1 MKRHLLKSMLV
12 LIAALFSFSVAFAET
27 GTETE
32 KEQKNGNKNTTAE
45 GQSYTI
51 DGAYIAGTGSKQAS
65 PMTSKG
71 LKFRTAVNGGTL
83 EFTVREGYTI
93 TKLYMAAIGNY
104 AADDAGLPYV
114 KVTKVEVDGT
124 EVDFDGGEFPDKNA
138 SEAAELTVDNIS
150 ATQKIVLYFDN
161 SNASA
166 GTQLNASWS
175 IDWSRPDATQP
186 TITVTPETVALVPGA
201 TYQLNVHVDP
211 NSFTTQW
218 VSNDE
223 TVATV
228 DENGLVTAVAAGTA
242 TISNQWTDD
251 ATVADAA
258 VITVTDFDP
267 SAFTLTAYDFTAMGD
282 VALTKGESAGKIWN
296 AAQSSYTENEVF
308 WCTNEGLE
316 NLAIQQYFEE
326 AKTNTGWKIVDG
338 EGLFLGG
345 GAGRCAAIGGIKAG
359 QIVEF
364 IYTGNHFYTTSK
376 DAGINKTAISEGVG
390 RAIFVAEEDGMIGF
404 ELDKG
409 NYVKQINIY
418 SSVVTMK
425 TIGLVPG
432 VWDVDNATFA
442 AYAWND
448 KGNAWFPFV
457 EVSGAYATQIPDS
470 YTGIVLARINP
481 EGTDADPWN
490 NVWNQTDNIDFT
502 AIADGTVFT
511 ITGWGG
517 EGNSTY
523 TTGTVPTDLT
533 DLKATLA
540 KVVELA
546 KIFGYDTTEAEALL
560 ASDEATAEQLT
571 AALQTLAVNA
581 KDKANEALAL
591 AEAFFNQF
599 DATAAAALAPYFE
612 AAKASL
618 AGDDVDAM
626 LAAAKAL
633 SDNAL
638 VEGQSA
644 IAKVD
649 YYLRKMNDAT
659 VNTDLNNIQAALATN
674 DLSSIA
680 AAVRELK
687 SHISDAATTYVVG
700 VSTLISDGTAA
711 GKDVTAMQ
719 AAYSNFLT
727 VALKYKT
734 EQATVVDLG
743 YALYMLIKA
752 VEDYKQANTV
762 YTVAGTKDLTGT
774 ENDWDIVEANNM
786 TLTDGLYTWKA
797 ENITVTS
804 EIQPMFKVVKTD
816 LEGQTWYPLG
826 DGSTNWV
833 ITTGVTGGEGV
844 FTITITFD
852 AVTTNIDVKAE
863 KTGETVGINDLNV
876 AEKTAVIF
884 NMAGQRVAAPVKGIN
899 IINGRK
905 VIIK

>member
-1 MKRHLLKSMLV
+1 MLV

-51 DGAYIAGTGSKQAS
+51 DGTYIAGTGSKQAS

-104 AADDAGLPYV
+104 AADNSDLPYV

-138 SEAAELTVDNIS
+138 SEAAELTVENIS

-218 VSNDE
+218 VSSDE

-364 IYTGNHFYTTSK
+364 IYTGNHFYTTSA

-418 SSVVTMK
+418 STPVIDAK
-425 TIGLVPG
+425 AALQDAIAQAILL
-432 VWDVDNATFA
+432 NTFA
-442 AYAWND
+442 N
-448 KGNAWFPFV
+448 
-457 EVSGAYATQIPDS
+457 
-470 YTGIVLARINP
+470 
-481 EGTDADPWN
+481 DADLAN
-490 NVWNQTDNIDFT
+490 
-502 AIADGTVFT
+502 AIAAAQDAVNDAAATMMSLAAAGKALNDAALVAAK
-511 ITGWGG
+511 
-517 EGNSTY
+517 ST
-523 TTGTVPTDLT
+523 LQE
-533 DLKATLA
+533 
-540 KVVELA
+540 VVELA
-546 KIFGYDTTEAEALL
+546 ESFGIDV
-560 ASDEATAEQLT
+560 T
-571 AALQTLAVNA
+571 AANAVLNNENASVEDYALVLQNLAEVA
-581 KDKANEALAL
+581 KPEIANYIALANKFL
-591 AEAFFNQF
+591 ETF
-599 DATAAAALAPYFE
+599 DKAALAALANDIADFQLIAAGNDFGAIKE
-612 AAKASL
+612 AMTALMKKASTYVQADMKKVFTYLGAMEDETLNADIADFQAAVGAYLLGGKNMKAAFTAGIKL
-618 AGDDVDAM
+618 AEDFVK
-626 LAAAKAL
+626 AAPTYIEKVQ
-633 SDNAL
+633 AL
-638 VEGQSA
+638 VAEYKNQ
-644 IAKVD
+644 
-649 YYLRKMNDAT
+649 
-659 VNTDLNNIQAALATN
+659 
-674 DLSSIA
+674 
-680 AAVRELK
+680 
-687 SHISDAATTYVVG
+687 
-700 VSTLISDGTAA
+700 
-711 GKDVTAMQ
+711 GKDVSALETAITD
-719 AAYSNFLT
+719 ALT
-727 VALKYKT
+727 ALGSEEADIVAKGEAIYN
-734 EQATVVDLG
+734 
-743 YALYMLIKA
+743 LIQA
-752 VEDYKQANTV
+752 VEA
-762 YTVAGTKDLTGT
+762 
-774 ENDWDIVEANNM
+774 
-786 TLTDGLYTWKA
+786 
-797 ENITVTS
+797 
-804 EIQPMFKVVKTD
+804 FKV
-816 LEGQTWYPLG
+816 
-826 DGSTNWV
+826 
-833 ITTGVTGGEGV
+833 
-844 FTITITFD
+844 
-852 AVTTNIDVKAE
+852 
-863 KTGETVGINDLNV
+863 TVGISEVSV
-876 AEKTAVIF
+876 ASESAPVF

-899 IINGRK
+899 IINGKK